1 MVFPDKGSL
10 ICPPR
15 LSEQTWV
22 DREFFEEI
30 QLDFGVCPESLEP
43 TTDMQPTVINLV
55 VQLNLFASE
64 SVECIVKPRFRRYIC
79 QLNFVSYVGV
89 ANSIPQFNIDLQK
102 SKFLSSRVFGK
113 KMLKTEQIT
122 LKMSLFLPNI
132 LKSLPYMD

>member
-10 ICPPR
+10 ICPPQ

-43 TTDMQPTVINLV
+43 TTPTVINLV

-102 SKFLSSRVFGK
+102 SKFLSGRVFGK
-113 KMLKTEQIT
+113 NVK
-122 LKMSLFLPNI
+122 
-132 LKSLPYMD
+132 D